1 MTEPFSTYLTRLL
14 ISLVIGGAIGLEREF
29 KGKPAGM
36 RTNMLLCLG
45 SCLIMIISIEIT
57 QISPRVADPGRIAAQ
72 VITGIGFL
80 GAGTIMRSRF
90 HVVGLTT
97 AATMW
102 ALTALGLAIGAGY
115 ILLSVVVAVLITG
128 TLIII
133 GFVED
138 RLETKRSFHAIV
150 VTFEAR
156 EGAMRSILDVFSA
169 MKIESEELEIDRAGD
184 LWRAT
189 FEYASSRD
197 KHHELLERISAIER
211 VKSVTES

>member
-57 QISPRVADPGRIAAQ
+57 QFSPRVADPGRIAAQ

-133 GFVED
+133 GFIED

-169 MKIESEELEIDRAGD
+169 MKIASEELDIDRAGD
-184 LWRAT
+184 LWKAT
-189 FEYASSRD
+189 FEYASSRE
-197 KHHELLERISAIER
+197 KHHELVEKLSTIER
-211 VKSVTES
+211 VKGISES

>member
-1 MTEPFSTYLTRLL
+1 
-14 ISLVIGGAIGLEREF
+14 
-29 KGKPAGM
+29 
-36 RTNMLLCLG
+36 
-45 SCLIMIISIEIT
+45 MIISIEIT

-115 ILLSVVVAVLITG
+115 ILMAVVVAALITG
-128 TLIII
+128 TLVII

-138 RLETKRSFHAIV
+138 RLETKRSFHAIM
-150 VTFEAR
+150 VTFVAH

-169 MKIESEELEIDRAGD
+169 MKIDSEELDIERAGD
-184 LWRAT
+184 VWKAT

-197 KHHELLERISAIER
+197 KHHELLERISALER
-211 VKSVTES
+211 VKSVSES

>member
-1 MTEPFSTYLTRLL
+1 MTEPFTSYLTRLL
-14 ISLVIGGAIGLEREF
+14 VALVIGGAIGLEREF

-45 SCLIMIISIEIT
+45 SCLIMIISIEVA
-57 QISPRVADPGRIAAQ
+57 QYAPRVADPGRIAAQ

-90 HVVGLTT
+90 HIVGLTT

-128 TLIII
+128 TLILI
-133 GFVED
+133 GFIETM
-138 RLETKRSFHAIV
+138 LETKRSYHIIQVSFAI
-150 VTFEAR
+150 R
-156 EGAMRSILDVFSA
+156 EGAVSEILEAFA
-169 MKIESEELEIDRAGD
+169 AAKISSEELEMDRSGD
-184 LWRAT
+184 TWRAT
-189 FEYASSRD
+189 FGYASSRERHR
-197 KHHELLERISAIER
+197 KLVERISAMDG
-211 VKSVTES
+211 VKGVVES

>member
-133 GFVED
+133 GFIED

-169 MKIESEELEIDRAGD
+169 MKIASEELDIDRAGD
-184 LWRAT
+184 LWKAT
-189 FEYASSRD
+189 FEYASSRE
-197 KHHELLERISAIER
+197 KHHELVEKLSTIER
-211 VKSVTES
+211 VKGISES